1 MNNDRVKH
9 SISVARKMVK
19 IAQSKHLSTDEI
31 NNCFLIGYV
40 HDIGYE
46 FIKDGMKHNII
57 GGEILKN
64 SGFKFW
70 QEVYYHGEINPT
82 YTSLYLDILNQADM
96 QIDKDGND
104 VGYVGRL
111 KDIEERYGKDSDVY
125 KNCQKLINKL
135 KDSMN
140 I

>member
-1 MNNDRVKH
+1 MNNNRIKH
-9 SISVARKMVK
+9 SISVSRKMIE
-19 IAQSKHLSTDEI
+19 IARSKHLSIDEI

-46 FIKDGMKHNII
+46 FTDGTNHNII

-70 QEVYYHGEINPT
+70 QEVYYHGEANPS